1 MNRQIT
7 HNLLLAIGF
16 LVSTGCAGY
25 DRILFATKTNVGLD
39 IDDKP
44 PTAEITIARRELAI
58 TPTFKDAQGKEKTLP
73 LLASFGLTG
82 NFLNPEITSRFAGG
96 EAALVLAQGPD
107 RQTDSS
113 KLSDQSS
120 LCLSE
125 LPEMRPLWK
134 KIWHSILGRGKEDTR
149 AFYFATDTA
158 FGLKVAWDGVT
169 GPYPSSLKLG
179 YNRRE
184 LAFPPIFST
193 KDHSCKPSDQPA
205 DTEWWR
211 VTVPSFVASL
221 DNSSTVKEWFES
233 GVTHTQFFATGR
245 AASAFVERP
254 AVNAAMNRAMYP
266 HNELLINPTTV
277 VRTVLGT
284 QTFQAAR
291 GTGLVR
297 FTIMQD
303 TTGGATVN
311 ASTGLYTAGPNPGT
325 SVVGAADEVGKAVT
339 ARVTV
344 NPALAIVPNSP
355 TVPHGEAFQFKATG
369 GVPPFKFTITDNQS
383 GSATIEEKTGLYK
396 AGSIGGR
403 ADKVNVIDSSSPPNS
418 AEATASVQ

>member
-1 MNRQIT
+1 MNRQIKLS
-7 HNLLLAIGF
+7 LLLAIGI
-16 LVSTGCAGY
+16 LVTPGCAGY

-44 PTAEITIARRELAI
+44 PTAEITMARRELAI
-58 TPTFKDAQGKEKTLP
+58 TPTFEDAQGEDKTLP

-107 RQTDSS
+107 RQADPE
-113 KLSDQSS
+113 KLREQSS

-134 KIWHSILGRGKEDTR
+134 KLKHSIFGRGKEDTR

-179 YNRRE
+179 YNRKE
-184 LAFPPIFST
+184 LAFPPIFAT
-193 KDHSCKPSDQPA
+193 DAPSCRPSDQPSN
-205 DTEWWR
+205 TKWWK

-221 DNSSTVKEWFES
+221 DNSSAVKDWYES
-233 GVTHTQFFATGR
+233 GVTHTQFFATGK
-245 AASAFVERP
+245 AASAFVKRP
-254 AVNAAMNRAMYP
+254 AVNAAMNKAMYP
-266 HNELLINPTTV
+266 HSDLSINPTTV
-277 VRTVLGT
+277 VSTVSRT
-284 QTFQAAR
+284 QNFQVAR

-303 TTGGATVN
+303 TTGGATVT
-311 ASTGLYTAGPNPGT
+311 AATGRYTAGPNPGT
-325 SVVGAADEVGKAVT
+325 SVVGAADEAGKAVT
-339 ARVTV
+339 ATVTV
-344 NPALAIVPNSP
+344 NPALTIAPNSQ
-355 TVPHGEAFQFKATG
+355 TVPRGQSLPFNTGG
-369 GVPPFKFTITDNQS
+369 GVPPLKFTISDNQS
-383 GSATIEEKTGLYK
+383 GGATIDEKGLYK
-396 AGSIGGR
+396 AGNTGGKT
-403 ADKVNVIDSSSPPNS
+403 DKVKVTDSSSPPNS
-418 AEATASVQ
+418 VEATVNVQ